1 MTRPARSLWRSRR
14 LPRLRAHPPCQAH
27 SGSLLPGPAESA
39 LPLGGEGAR
48 GRSMLRLPAGPH
60 LFPPFHRPLQLSLA
74 SRQPSLLWLRVLG
87 SPNLPTFQTWLRNHQ
102 RLQAPIATNVNP
114 RIHCGPQRNGRW
126 GRRGR
131 SPGSPRMNRPPVQG
145 CGRALSPWPAT
156 PHPVTGPGIA
166 PQALYTRPP
175 APHNIISQSPKQ
187 ATLPVG
193 HHSPPLRRTGLRTW
207 HCRHIRTPHQLP
219 GRCPHSSRGW
229 LHRGS
234 DIWEAGKRA
243 GLRKLLPPRLPLAP
257 PAPLPPQT
265 RPTPSTPLT
274 RCPQHG
280 PNPVGP
286 CQGDL
291 S

>member
-1 MTRPARSLWRSRR
+1 MGEEGAVPRLPQNEQTSCAGVWKGPVSLACYSPPCDRSRNN
-14 LPRLRAHPPCQAH
+14 
-27 SGSLLPGPAESA
+27 S
-39 LPLGGEGAR
+39 
-48 GRSMLRLPAGPH
+48 
-60 LFPPFHRPLQLSLA
+60 
-74 SRQPSLLWLRVLG
+74 
-87 SPNLPTFQTWLRNHQ
+87 
-102 RLQAPIATNVNP
+102 
-114 RIHCGPQRNGRW
+114 
-126 GRRGR
+126 
-131 SPGSPRMNRPPVQG
+131 
-145 CGRALSPWPAT
+145 
-156 PHPVTGPGIA
+156 TGPVH
-166 PQALYTRPP
+166 TPP

-219 GRCPHSSRGW
+219 GRCTHSSRGS

-257 PAPLPPQT
+257 PAPLPPQI

>member
-1 MTRPARSLWRSRR
+1 MVGGGGGAVPR
-14 LPRLRAHPPCQAH
+14 LPQNEQTSCAGVWKGPVSLACYSPPCD
-27 SGSLLPGPAESA
+27 
-39 LPLGGEGAR
+39 
-48 GRSMLRLPAGPH
+48 
-60 LFPPFHRPLQLSLA
+60 RP
-74 SRQPSLLWLRVLG
+74 
-87 SPNLPTFQTWLRNHQ
+87 RN
-102 RLQAPIATNVNP
+102 
-114 RIHCGPQRNGRW
+114 
-126 GRRGR
+126 
-131 SPGSPRMNRPPVQG
+131 SS
-145 CGRALSPWPAT
+145 
-156 PHPVTGPGIA
+156 TGPVH
-166 PQALYTRPP
+166 TPP